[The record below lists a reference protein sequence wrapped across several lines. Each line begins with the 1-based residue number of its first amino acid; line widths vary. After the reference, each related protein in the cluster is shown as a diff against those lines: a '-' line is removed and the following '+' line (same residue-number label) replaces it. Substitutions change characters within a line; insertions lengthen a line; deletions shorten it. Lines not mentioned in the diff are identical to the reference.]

1 MTKLII
7 TFLAISFATFS
18 FGQFDISYEKLG
30 DLKLGA
36 SVQDVEKL
44 SGTTFTIMPID
55 DFEAKFN
62 ATVKGSSFQITFQET
77 EVEKV
82 KSMVLQ
88 RISTKDPKFKTKEGA
103 KVGMTKADLIN
114 IYKNS
119 YSYQMHRA
127 YDDETWTYSTTKFVF
142 DIDKRYNET
151 EVDFEDFTEYRI
163 LFYIENDI
171 VTEIAI
177 LNGYFL

>member
-1 MTKLII
+1 MSQLFFI
-7 TFLAISFATFS
+7 FLALSFTILS
-18 FGQFDISYEKLG
+18 YGQFDISYDKLG
-30 DLKLGA
+30 ELKLGS
-36 SVQDVEKL
+36 SVPEVEKV
-44 SGTTFTIMPID
+44 SGTTFTLPID

-62 ATVKGSSFQITFQET
+62 TTVKGNSFQITFQEK

-88 RISTKDPKFKTKEGA
+88 RISTKDPKYKTKEGA
-103 KVGMTKADLIN
+103 KVGISKTELLN
-114 IYKNS
+114 LYKNF

-127 YDDETWTYSTTKFVF
+127 YDDETWTYATTKFIF
-142 DIDKRYNET
+142 DIDKRYNEA
-151 EVDFEDFTEYRI
+151 EVNFEDFTEYRI

>member
-1 MTKLII
+1 MMKLII
-7 TFLAISFATFS
+7 TILTLSFTSFS
-18 FGQFDISYEKLG
+18 FSQFDISYETLG
-30 DLKLGA
+30 ELKLGA
-36 SVQDVEKL
+36 SVPDVEKL
-44 SGTTFTIMPID
+44 SGTTFTMPLD

-62 ATVKGSSFQITFQET
+62 TTVKGSTFQITFQEK

-103 KVGMTKADLIN
+103 KVGMSKNDLLN
-114 IYKNS
+114 LYKNFF
-119 YSYQMHRA
+119 SYQMHRS
-127 YDDETWTYSTTKFVF
+127 YDDETWTYSTTNFVF
-142 DIDKRYNET
+142 DIDKRYNEK
-151 EVDFEDFTEYRI
+151 EVNFEDFSDYRI

>member
-1 MTKLII
+1 MTL
-7 TFLAISFATFS
+7 SFC
-18 FGQFDISYEKLG
+18 QFDISYENLG

-36 SVQDVEKL
+36 SVQEVEKL
-44 SGTTFTIMPID
+44 SGTTFTLPID

-62 ATVKGSSFQITFQET
+62 TNVKGNAFQITFQEK

-88 RISTKDPKFKTKEGA
+88 RVATKDPKYKTKEGA
-103 KVGMTKADLIN
+103 KVGMSKTDLLN
-114 IYKNS
+114 LYKNF

-127 YDDETWTYSTTKFVF
+127 YDDETWVYSSTKLVF
-142 DIDKRYNET
+142 DIDRRYNQD
-151 EVDFEDFTEYRI
+151 EVNFEDFSDYRI
-163 LFYIENDI
+163 LFYIENDV

>member
-1 MTKLII
+1 MRQLFI
-7 TFLAISFATFS
+7 TFSVLSFS
-18 FGQFDISYEKLG
+18 FFSYSQFDISYEKIG
-30 DLKLGA
+30 ELKLG
-36 SVQDVEKL
+36 SGVQEVEKL
-44 SGTTFTIMPID
+44 SGTTYTLPID

-62 ATVKGSSFQITFQET
+62 TTIRGVNFQITFQER

-88 RISTKDPKFKTKEGA
+88 RIATKDPKFKTKEGA
-103 KVGMTKADLIN
+103 KVGMSKTDLLN
-114 IYKNS
+114 LYKNFF
-119 YSYQMHRA
+119 SYQMHRS
-127 YDDETWTYSTTKFVF
+127 YDEETWDYSTSKCVF
-142 DIDKRYNET
+142 DIDKRYNEG
-151 EVDFEDFTEYRI
+151 EVNFEDFSDYRI

>member
-1 MTKLII
+1 MTKLIL
-7 TFLAISFATFS
+7 TFLAIGIISSS
-18 FGQFDISYEKLG
+18 FGQFDISYEKIG
-30 DLKLGA
+30 DLKLES

-44 SGTTFTIMPID
+44 SGTTYTLPID

-62 ATVKGSSFQITFQET
+62 TTVKGSTFEITFQEK

-103 KVGMTKADLIN
+103 KVGMSKNDLIN
-114 IYKNS
+114 LYKNF
-119 YSYQMHRA
+119 YSYQMHRS
-127 YDDETWTYSTTKFVF
+127 YDDETWTYSTTNSVF
-142 DIDKRYNET
+142 DIDKRYNQD
-151 EVDFEDFTEYRI
+151 EVNFEDFSDYRI

>member
-1 MTKLII
+1 MSRLLFTLFSLSF
-7 TFLAISFATFS
+7 TFLSI
-18 FGQFDISYEKLG
+18 GQFDISYEKLG

-36 SVQDVEKL
+36 GVQEVEKL
-44 SGTTFTIMPID
+44 SGTTFTLPID

-62 ATVKGSSFQITFQET
+62 TTVKGNAFQITFQEK

-88 RISTKDPKFKTKEGA
+88 RVSTKDPKYKTKEGA
-103 KVGMTKADLIN
+103 KVGMSKTDLLN
-114 IYKNS
+114 LYKNF

-127 YDDETWTYSTTKFVF
+127 YDDETWVYSSTKLVF
-142 DIDKRYNET
+142 DIDRRYNQD
-151 EVDFEDFTEYRI
+151 EVNFEDFSDYRI
-163 LFYIENDI
+163 LFYIENDV

>member
-1 MTKLII
+1 
-7 TFLAISFATFS
+7 
-18 FGQFDISYEKLG
+18 
-30 DLKLGA
+30 
-36 SVQDVEKL
+36 
-44 SGTTFTIMPID
+44 
-55 DFEAKFN
+55 
-62 ATVKGSSFQITFQET
+62 VKGNAFQITFQEK

-88 RISTKDPKFKTKEGA
+88 RVSTKDPKYKTKEGA
-103 KVGMTKADLIN
+103 KVGMSKTDLLN
-114 IYKNS
+114 LYKNF

-127 YDDETWTYSTTKFVF
+127 YDDETWTYSSTKLVF
-142 DIDKRYNET
+142 DIDRRYNQD
-151 EVDFEDFTEYRI
+151 EVNFEDFSEYRI

>member
-1 MTKLII
+1 MRHLFI
-7 TFLAISFATFS
+7 TFLALSFTFFS
-18 FGQFDISYEKLG
+18 FGQFDISYEKVG
-30 DLKLGA
+30 ELKLGS
-36 SVQDVEKL
+36 SVQEVEKL
-44 SGTTFTIMPID
+44 SGTTFTLPID

-62 ATVKGSSFQITFQET
+62 ATVKGNVFQITFQEK

-82 KSMVLQ
+82 KSMELQ
-88 RISTKDPKFKTKEGA
+88 RIAIKDPKYKTKEGA
-103 KVGMTKADLIN
+103 KVGMSKTDLLN
-114 IYKNS
+114 LYKNF
-119 YSYQMHRA
+119 YSYQMHRT

-151 EVDFEDFTEYRI
+151 EVNFEDFTEYRI

>member
-1 MTKLII
+1 MRHLFI
-7 TFLAISFATFS
+7 TSLALSFTFFS
-18 FGQFDISYEKLG
+18 FGQFDISYERVG
-30 DLKLGA
+30 ELKLGS
-36 SVQDVEKL
+36 SVQEVEKL
-44 SGTTFTIMPID
+44 SGTTFTLPID

-62 ATVKGSSFQITFQET
+62 AIVKGNVFQITFQEK

-88 RISTKDPKFKTKEGA
+88 RIATKDPKYKTKEGA
-103 KVGMTKADLIN
+103 SVGMAKTDLLN
-114 IYKNS
+114 LYKNF

-127 YDDETWTYSTTKFVF
+127 YDDENWTYSTTKFVF

-151 EVDFEDFTEYRI
+151 EVNFEDFTEYRI